1 MRADEVATIRALPGV
16 VMRDVYLLSAART
29 PIGGFGGA
37 LAALTAPELGA
48 RALRA
53 AVDRSGVPAD
63 AVEQVIMG
71 NVLAAGLGQAPARQA
86 GLGAGIPR
94 THGALTINKVCG
106 SGLMAVALAAQAI
119 RLGEAEVIAAGGMES
134 MSRAPYLLPRARDGQ
149 RLGNGPLLDAMILDG
164 LWDPYNDFHMGGA
177 AERCARDRAID
188 RAAQDAYAV
197 ESYRRAQAAV
207 AAGAFA
213 DEIVPLEIAGRAGT
227 TIVADDDEPG
237 RVVFAR
243 VPELRPSF
251 DPKGTI
257 TAANASTLADGAAA
271 LIVAGEDAA
280 RLHGTTPRA
289 RIVATAV
296 AGRAPEE
303 FPIAPV
309 DAIAKVVAKAG
320 LTLADIELFEINEA
334 FAVVALAAIRA
345 LDLDPN
351 RVNVRGGAIALGHP
365 IGASGARV
373 LTTLLGA
380 MDERRSRYGLATL
393 CLGGGEAIAMIVERA
408 GRA

>member
-16 VMRDVYLLSAART
+16 IMRDVYLLSAART

-37 LAALTAPELGA
+37 LAGLAAPELGA

-53 AVDRSGVPAD
+53 AVERAKVPSD

-71 NVLAAGLGQAPARQA
+71 NVLGAGLGQAPARQA

-94 THGALTINKVCG
+94 THGALTVNKVCG

-119 RLGEAEVIAAGGMES
+119 RLDDAELVAAGGMES
-134 MSRAPYLLPRARDGQ
+134 MSRAPYLLPRAREGH
-149 RLGNGPLLDAMILDG
+149 RMGNGPLLDAMILDG
-164 LWDPYNDFHMGGA
+164 LWDPYNDFHMGSA
-177 AERCARDRAID
+177 AERCARDRSID
-188 RAAQDAYAV
+188 RAAQDAYAI

-207 AAGAFA
+207 AAGVLA
-213 DEIVPLEIAGRAGT
+213 DEIVPIEIAGRKGPTLVDA
-227 TIVADDDEPG
+227 DDEPG

-251 DPKGTI
+251 DPHGTI

-271 LIVAGEDAA
+271 LVVGSEAAVA
-280 RLHGTTPRA
+280 RHGATPLA

-303 FPIAPV
+303 FPIAPI
-309 DAIAKVVAKAG
+309 DAITKVVARAG
-320 LTLADIELFEINEA
+320 LALGDIGLFEINEA

-345 LDLDPN
+345 LDLDPAT
-351 RVNVRGGAIALGHP
+351 VNVRGGAIALGHP

-373 LTTLLGA
+373 LTTLLSA
-380 MDERRSRYGLATL
+380 MRERRVRYGLATL
-393 CLGGGEAIAMIVERA
+393 CLGGGEAIAMIVEHTARP
-408 GRA
+408 

>member
-1 MRADEVATIRALPGV
+1 
-16 VMRDVYLLSAART
+16 MRDAYLLSAART

-37 LAALTAPELGA
+37 LAALTAPDLGA

-53 AVDRSGVPAD
+53 AVERGRVPAAD
-63 AVEQVIMG
+63 VEQVIMG

-94 THGALTINKVCG
+94 THAALTINKVCG

-119 RLGEAEVIAAGGMES
+119 RLGEAEVVAAGGMES
-134 MSRAPYLLPRARDGQ
+134 MTRAPYLLPRARDGQ

-164 LWDPYNDFHMGGA
+164 LWDPYNDFHMGSA

-188 RAAQDAYAV
+188 RAAQDAYAA

-207 AAGAFA
+207 AAGSFA
-213 DEIVPLEIAGRAGT
+213 SEIVP
-227 TIVADDDEPG
+227 VDVPG
-237 RVVFAR
+237 RSGVVTVDRDEEPSRVDFAR
-243 VPELRPSF
+243 IPDLRPSF
-251 DPKGTI
+251 DKQGTI

-271 LIVAGEDAA
+271 LLVGSETVLTRHQI
-280 RLHGTTPRA
+280 RPLA

-309 DAIAKVVAKAG
+309 DAIVKVVARAG
-320 LTLADIELFEINEA
+320 LTLSDIDLFEINEA
-334 FAVVALAAIRA
+334 FAVVVIAAIRA
-345 LDLDPN
+345 LSLDPTT
-351 RVNVRGGAIALGHP
+351 VNVRGGAIALGHP

-373 LTTLLGA
+373 LTTLVAALA
-380 MDERRSRYGLATL
+380 EHRAKYGLATL
-393 CLGGGEAIAMIVERA
+393 CLGGGEAIAMIIERCA
-408 GRA
+408 